1 MHVNCISLS
10 GISRA
15 WKLICA
21 RELRGL
27 WPLPDHVFRA
37 ENRTSFFGGCDVA
50 GYYVQK
56 MSTCR
61 GSDACKTKSWFV
73 RVKVGLNLHLVLQST
88 QGACQRGVRFIVHP
102 SVYNWVWEFLNC
114 QSEPHI
120 FLNLAGYWPMLVV
133 LLLLLKKEA
142 ASMKRELLDNGNI
155 WQKSDGRWIGLVRY
169 KDEFGVTQRKSFSS
183 KKKKTLL
190 MLLRRFFFYFKKN
203 MKVLKMST

>member
-1 MHVNCISLS
+1 MTLTHCKRYITTDTRFCQAFFNTKTPIWIKSVFSTCETHVNCISLS

-37 ENRTSFFGGCDVA
+37 ENRTSFFSGCDVA

-56 MSTCR
+56 MSTYR

-88 QGACQRGVRFIVHP
+88 PGACQRGVRFIVHP
-102 SVYNWVWEFLNC
+102 SVYNWVWEFLNW

-120 FLNLAGYWPMLVV
+120 FWV
-133 LLLLLKKEA
+133 
-142 ASMKRELLDNGNI
+142 
-155 WQKSDGRWIGLVRY
+155 
-169 KDEFGVTQRKSFSS
+169 
-183 KKKKTLL
+183 
-190 MLLRRFFFYFKKN
+190 
-203 MKVLKMST
+203 